1 MPTLRIL
8 LPDGTLHESPLPD
21 GMANISPDEVASIVK
36 NSGIPHINDPLP
48 HPAVATP
55 LNPQP
60 SPTTPAPAP
69 TSLFAQTGRAILDT
83 IKSRTV
89 EPAQTLFGSD
99 STLTQRGLAL
109 AQLAG
114 TGLAATNTP
123 GLIALGAGA
132 GVEAAARAAGLPPEI
147 AGVAGGATEL
157 TAGVWD
163 MIRSAPR
170 VFAQARKV
178 LQSGE
183 AAVKEGGALAAEA
196 AKEPTFNP
204 QEVFGRLFSD
214 EVRTELRQRRFMLG
228 QQFDELEG
236 AFQRVTPEIMP
247 GTAAYNDLG
256 NLLMYQHDSAMHA
269 NGTASRILTRIERA
283 MRPAEGDPQPIK
295 MEDLITLNKE
305 LRQMTRSVENPLDP
319 NASENAKKALDMLH
333 ILKDD
338 VFQSALPPDVYRRY
352 AAVSDSF
359 VNDVVEPSRFISDMT
374 SYSTSPQQAFEMVFN
389 TNDPHNLR
397 MALRVLQT
405 QPDVVGKMR
414 LGFAQSMSGLLDG
427 TLGPATA
434 LTRLKNFKNLLVGS
448 GMYSENDIRAMELL
462 IKEGKLPSLGAE
474 LTQEARQLQVLLR
487 GTLGATAATA
497 VASHPATLAALAI
510 GSATGPGMIRRM
522 FMLPEGSQA
531 RRNVAA
537 LLVRNIARGIRGMM
551 PPPNEAA
558 RAAASLPP
566 TAATGAFVQ

>member
-8 LPDGTLHESPLPD
+8 LPDGTVHEAPLPD
-21 GMANISPDEVASIVK
+21 GMANISPDEVANIVK

-55 LNPQP
+55 LHPQP
-60 SPTTPAPAP
+60 SSTTPAPTV
-69 TSLFAQTGRAILDT
+69 TSALAQTGRAILDT
-83 IKSRTV
+83 LKARTV
-89 EPAQTLFGSD
+89 EPAQTLFGAG
-99 STLTQRGLAL
+99 STRTQRGLAL
-109 AQLAG
+109 ANLAG
-114 TGLAATNTP
+114 TGLAATTP
-123 GLIALGAGA
+123 VGLAALGAGA

-147 AGVAGGATEL
+147 AGAAGGATEL

-170 VFAQARKV
+170 VFAKARSILK
-178 LQSGE
+178 SGE
-183 AAVKEGGALAAEA
+183 KAVQEGGELAAEA

-214 EVRTELRQRRFMLG
+214 EVRAELKQRRFQLG

-236 AFQRVTPEIMP
+236 TFQRVTPEIVP
-247 GTAAYNDLG
+247 GSAAYNELS
-256 NLLMYQHDSAMHA
+256 NLLIYKHDSAMHA
-269 NGTASRILTRIERA
+269 NETASRILTRIERA

-295 MEDLITLNKE
+295 MDDLITLNKE

-319 NASENAKKALDMLH
+319 NAGENARKALEMLH

-338 VFQSALPPDVYRRY
+338 VFQSALPSDVFSRY

-359 VNDVVEPSRFISDMT
+359 VHDVVEPSRFIYDMT
-374 SYSTSPQQAFEMVFN
+374 SYSTSPQKAFEMVFN

-434 LTRLKNFKNLLVGS
+434 LTRLKNFKNLLVAS

-497 VASHPATLAALAI
+497 VSSHPAMLAALAI
-510 GSATGPGMIRRM
+510 GSASGPGMIRRM

-531 RRNVAA
+531 RRNLTA
-537 LLVRNIARGIRGMM
+537 LIVRNVARGILGMI

>member
-1 MPTLRIL
+1 L

-55 LNPQP
+55 LHPQP
-60 SPTTPAPAP
+60 SSTIPAP
-69 TSLFAQTGRAILDT
+69 TPTSALAQTGRAILDT
-83 IKSRTV
+83 LKARTV
-89 EPAQTLFGSD
+89 EPAQALFGSG
-99 STLTQRGLAL
+99 STPTQRGLAL

-114 TGLAATNTP
+114 TGLAATNP
-123 GLIALGAGA
+123 VGLATLSAGA

-147 AGVAGGATEL
+147 AGLAGGATEL

-170 VFAQARKV
+170 VFAQAREV
-178 LQSGE
+178 LKSGE
-183 AAVKEGGALAAEA
+183 KAVQEGGALAAEA
-196 AKEPTFNP
+196 AKEPSFNP
-204 QEVFGRLFSD
+204 QEVFGRLFSN
-214 EVRTELRQRRFMLG
+214 EVRTELRQRRALLG
-228 QQFDELEG
+228 QEFDALENS
-236 AFQRVTPEIMP
+236 FLHVTPEITP
-247 GTAAYNDLG
+247 GSAAYSGLDS
-256 NLLMYQHDSAMHA
+256 LLLYKHDSVMHA
-269 NGTASRILTRIERA
+269 NETASDILTRIERA
-283 MRPAEGDPQPIK
+283 MRPEEGDPRPIK
-295 MEDLITLNKE
+295 MEDLIKLNKE
-305 LRQMTRSVENPLDP
+305 LRQMTRAVENTLDP
-319 NASENAKKALDMLH
+319 NASENTRKAQEMLRL
-333 ILKDD
+333 LKEG
-338 VFQSALPPDVYRRY
+338 VFANAVPPSLFQRY

-359 VNDVVEPSRFISDMT
+359 VNDVIEPSRFIYDMT
-374 SYSTSPQQAFEMVFN
+374 SYSTSPQKAFEMVFS
-389 TNDPHNLR
+389 THDPHNLR

-427 TLGPATA
+427 TLGPVTA
-434 LTRLKNFKNLLVGS
+434 LTRLKNFKNLLISS

-462 IKEGKLPSLGAE
+462 IREGKLPSLGAE

-487 GTLGATAATA
+487 GTLGASAATA
-497 VASHPATLAALAI
+497 VSSHPATLALLAI
-510 GSATGPGMIRRM
+510 GSASGPGTIRRL

-537 LLVRNIARGIRGMM
+537 LLVRNIARGLRGML

>member
-8 LPDGTLHESPLPD
+8 LSDGTLHESPLPD

-55 LNPQP
+55 FHPQP
-60 SPTTPAPAP
+60 SSTTPAPAP
-69 TSLFAQTGRAILDT
+69 TSIFAQTGRAILDT
-83 IKSRTV
+83 LKARTV
-89 EPAQTLFGSD
+89 EPVQTLFGSG
-99 STLTQRGLAL
+99 STPTQRGLAL
-109 AQLAG
+109 AQLTG
-114 TGLAATNTP
+114 TGLAATNLP
-123 GLIALGAGA
+123 GLAALGAGV
-132 GVEAAARAAGLPPEI
+132 GVESAARAAGLPPEV
-147 AGVAGGATEL
+147 AGLAGGATEL
-157 TAGVWD
+157 TVGVWD
-163 MIRSAPR
+163 MIRAAPR
-170 VFAQARKV
+170 VFARAREV
-178 LQSGE
+178 LKSGE
-183 AAVKEGGALAAEA
+183 KAVKEGGALAAEA

-204 QEVFGRLFSD
+204 REVFGRLFSD
-214 EVRTELRQRRFMLG
+214 EVRTELKQRRLSLG
-228 QQFDELEG
+228 QEFDALENS
-236 AFQRVTPEIMP
+236 FQHVTPEVTP
-247 GTAAYNDLG
+247 GSAAYSGLDS
-256 NLLMYQHDSAMHA
+256 LLLYKHDSVMHA
-269 NGTASRILTRIERA
+269 NEAASRILTRIERA
-283 MRPAEGDPQPIK
+283 MHPEEGDPLPIK
-295 MEDLITLNKE
+295 MEDLIKLNKE

-319 NASENAKKALDMLH
+319 NASENAKKALEMLR

-338 VFQSALPPDVYRRY
+338 VFQNAVPPSLFQRY
-352 AAVSDSF
+352 GAISDSF
-359 VNDVVEPSRFISDMT
+359 VNDVIEPSRFIYDMT
-374 SYSTSPQQAFEMVFN
+374 SYSTSPQKAFEMLFN
-389 TNDPHNLR
+389 TRDPQNLR

-414 LGFAQSMSGLLDG
+414 LGFAESMSGLLDG

-434 LTRLKNFKNLLVGS
+434 LTRLKNFKNLLVTS

-462 IKEGKLPSLGAE
+462 IREGKLPSLGAE
-474 LTQEARQLQVLLR
+474 LTQEARRLQVLLR

-497 VASHPATLAALAI
+497 VSSHPATLAALAI
-510 GSATGPGMIRRM
+510 GSASGPGTIRRL

-537 LLVRNIARGIRGMM
+537 LLVRNIARGIRGMI